1 MNLNCQIDEN
11 GKKTYNINFENIQLQ
26 QYLENWFEVRKKY
39 ELGKKEIEEDDIEEK
54 YKQLDRIALDA
65 AYLEWKIT
73 TMASYVSS
81 HEYVT
86 KGFNGI
92 EDIKPGF
99 AQFIW

>member
-1 MNLNCQIDEN
+1 MGLFKLIITHTIIKNS
-11 GKKTYNINFENIQLQ
+11 
-26 QYLENWFEVRKKY
+26 
-39 ELGKKEIEEDDIEEK
+39 EDDIEEK